1 MSDWEAVQLR
11 AKRRA
16 EEARQRADELQRRY
30 VELAERPGV
39 RSEQLQAAARASHA
53 AIDNAAAA
61 HRALAE
67 RFESS
72 AIAHDNVA
80 GAHDQAAAP
89 GHLHAA
95 ELHRAAARQDRTVAA
110 QPRGTGGRSPLRLTA
125 SAVRNICVLTVDGVL
140 DDTTYI
146 PLRDAIVKAALD
158 EPRAV
163 IIDVT
168 RLVVREDPA
177 WAVFTSARWQI
188 TEWPDTPVGLVCA
201 HNRGRNALRRNGI
214 TRYLPV
220 YPTMKSA
227 VTELPTEGPRRY
239 RRRVRA
245 SLPAMKSSSQL
256 CRELIAQWLTAWLRT
271 DFIHAVSIVATELAE
286 IALTNTDS
294 AISLRLET
302 GGCTVAV
309 AVQYVGAAPPTGR
322 HSTGGTVFSL
332 DLVAATSRVWGS
344 YTAVAGNTVWA
355 VLGPENRF

>member
-1 MSDWEAVQLR
+1 MPHDWHAERRRPAVDGQSPFSTLKQLP
-11 AKRRA
+11 
-16 EEARQRADELQRRY
+16 ARDLELT
-30 VELAERPGV
+30 ERPGG
-39 RSEQLQAAARASHA
+39 SEQFQAAARAARA
-53 AIDNAAAA
+53 AIDNAVAA

-72 AIAHDNVA
+72 AIAPDDVA
-80 GAHDQAAAP
+80 GAHDQAAAL
-89 GHLHAA
+89 GQLHAA
-95 ELHRAAARQDRTVAA
+95 ETHSAAARQDRTVAA
-110 QPRGTGGRSPLRLTA
+110 QLRGGRSPLRLTA
-125 SAVRNICVLTVDGVL
+125 SAVRDIRVLTVDGVL
-140 DDTTYI
+140 DDTSYI

-214 TRYLPV
+214 TRDVPV
-220 YPTMKSA
+220 YPTLKSA

-245 SLPAMKSSSQL
+245 SLPAMKSSSQR
-256 CRELIAQWLTAWLRT
+256 CRELTAQWLTEWSRS
-271 DFIHAVSIVATELAE
+271 DFIHAVSIVATELVE

-309 AVQYVGAAPPTGR
+309 AVQYVGAALPTGR
-322 HSTGGTVFSL
+322 HSTGGNFSSL

-344 YTAVAGNTVWA
+344 YTAAAGNTVWA